1 MQTENNKDLPKS
13 KCIKSEEKPE
23 VEVELS
29 PEEKERLKKMLAK
42 KEDYYL

>member
-1 MQTENNKDLPKS
+1 MQDNKS
-13 KCIKSEEKPE
+13 KNQPKPKVSKE
-23 VEVELS
+23 DKELS